1 MITQPRRL
9 AAHGLSC
16 EVPTGW
22 HVRIEQR
29 QQSSVNVPTTDLP
42 AGGYVHPILQ
52 AATSPLPALRGDYGS
67 GYVETMRGTDVFVCL
82 GEFDHEAGDTA
93 MFDEGMPR
101 SLRSADFHPEA
112 QQRVIAGMCGTQR
125 FFVENGRAFCLYV
138 VLGSWLQRQSLV
150 PVANSL
156 LATVAIDALT
166 PAAAVPNAPAPEATA
181 PTTAPPAAAA
191 PTTAAPTTTAPTT
204 TAPAAAPPTTAP
216 PTTAPPTTAPT
227 SAPEDTP

>member
-166 PAAAVPNAPAPEATA
+166 PAAAVPPVTAPEATA
-181 PTTAPPAAAA
+181 PTTAAA
-191 PTTAAPTTTAPTT
+191 PTSTAAPTT

>member
-16 EVPTGW
+16 EVPAGW

-29 QQSSVNVPTTDLP
+29 EQSAVNVPTTALP

-93 MFDEGMPR
+93 MFDEGLPR

-156 LATVAIDALT
+156 LATVLIDPWNT
-166 PAAAVPNAPAPEATA
+166 PPAAVPEAPAPEATA
-181 PTTAPPAAAA
+181 PPATTPSTTVPP
-191 PTTAAPTTTAPTT
+191 TTAPTT
-204 TAPAAAPPTTAP
+204 TAPQPTVPPTTPTTTAP
-216 PTTAPPTTAPT
+216 PTATPPNATPEAPQ
-227 SAPEDTP
+227 